1 MGNNMKCL
9 EGRTAIVTGASRGIG
24 RAIAKK
30 LASMGANLV
39 LNYRSSAKEIDTLLE
54 EIEEFGIETLVIQGD
69 VSSFEDSKKI
79 ADEAKNKFGTIDILI
94 NNAGITKDS
103 LILRMTEEDFDK
115 VISVNLKGVY
125 NCSKHIAPIM
135 LKQRSGKIINIS
147 SVVGVAGNAGQCN
160 YAAAK
165 AGVIGI
171 TKSLAKELGSRG
183 ITVNAVAPG
192 YIRTD
197 MTDALPEKVKKS
209 IEDLLPLKRLGT
221 PEDVAEAVGFLAS
234 DKAAYITG
242 QVIHVDGGM
251 II

>member
-1 MGNNMKCL
+1 MKCL
-9 EGRTAIVTGASRGIG
+9 EGKTAIVTGASRGIG

-54 EIEEFGIETLVIQGD
+54 EIKEFGVETLVIQGD

-79 ADEAKNKFGTIDILI
+79 ADEAKNKFNTIDILI

-103 LILRMTEEDFDK
+103 LILRMAEEDFDK

-192 YIRTD
+192 YIKTD
-197 MTDALPEKVKKS
+197 MTDTLPEKMKKS

-234 DKAAYITG
+234 DKAEYITG

>member
-1 MGNNMKCL
+1 MKCL
-9 EGRTAIVTGASRGIG
+9 EGKTAIVTGASRGIG

-54 EIEEFGIETLVIQGD
+54 EIKEFGIETLVIQGD
-69 VSSFEDSKKI
+69 VSSFDDSKKI
-79 ADEAKNKFGTIDILI
+79 VDEAKNKFGTIDILI

-183 ITVNAVAPG
+183 VTVNAVAPG
-192 YIRTD
+192 YIKTD
-197 MTDALPEKVKKS
+197 MTDALHEKVKKS

-221 PEDVAEAVGFLAS
+221 PEDVAETVGFLAS

>member
-1 MGNNMKCL
+1 MKCL
-9 EGRTAIVTGASRGIG
+9 QGKTAIVTGASRGIG

-39 LNYRSSAKEIDTLLE
+39 LNYRKSADEIDTLIE
-54 EIEEFGIETLVIQGD
+54 EIKEYEVQTLVVQGD
-69 VSSFEDSKKI
+69 VSSFEDCKKI
-79 ADEAKNKFGTIDILI
+79 ADEAKEKFGSIDVLI
-94 NNAGITKDS
+94 NNAGITKDA

-171 TKSLAKELGSRG
+171 TKTLAKELGSRG

-192 YIRTD
+192 YIKTD
-197 MTDALPEKVKKS
+197 MTDALSEKVKKS
-209 IEDLLPLKRLGT
+209 IEDVLPLKTLGT

-234 DKAAYITG
+234 DKASYITG
-242 QVIHVDGGM
+242 QVLHVDGGM

>member
-1 MGNNMKCL
+1 MRCL
-9 EGRTAIVTGASRGIG
+9 QGKTAIVTGGASRGIG

-39 LNYRSSAKEIDTLLE
+39 LNYRKSANEIDTLIE
-54 EIEEFGIETLVIQGD
+54 EIKEFGVETLVVQGD

-79 ADEAKNKFGTIDILI
+79 ADEAKNKFGTIDILV

-125 NCSKHIAPIM
+125 NCSKHISPIM

-165 AGVIGI
+165 AGGVIGI

-197 MTDALPEKVKKS
+197 MTDALSEKIKKS
-209 IEDLLPLKRLGT
+209 IEDLLPLKRLGA
-221 PEDVAEAVGFLAS
+221 PEDVAETVGFLAS
-234 DKAAYITG
+234 DKASYITG

>member
-1 MGNNMKCL
+1 MKCL
-9 EGRTAIVTGASRGIG
+9 EGKTAIVTGASRGIG

-54 EIEEFGIETLVIQGD
+54 EIKEFGVETLVIQGD

-79 ADEAKNKFGTIDILI
+79 ADETKNKFGTIDILI

-103 LILRMTEEDFDK
+103 LILRMAEEDFDK

-192 YIRTD
+192 YIKTD
-197 MTDALPEKVKKS
+197 MTDTLPEKMKKS

-234 DKAAYITG
+234 DKAEYITG

>member
-1 MGNNMKCL
+1 MKCL

-103 LILRMTEEDFDK
+103 LILRMAEEDFDK

-221 PEDVAEAVGFLAS
+221 PEDVAETVGFLAS

>member
-1 MGNNMKCL
+1 MKCL

-54 EIEEFGIETLVIQGD
+54 EIKEFGIETLVIQGD

>member
-1 MGNNMKCL
+1 MKCL

-54 EIEEFGIETLVIQGD
+54 EIEEFRIETLVIQGD

-221 PEDVAEAVGFLAS
+221 PEDVAETVGFLAS

>member
-1 MGNNMKCL
+1 MKCL
-9 EGRTAIVTGASRGIG
+9 QGKTAIVTGASRGIG

-30 LASMGANLV
+30 LAFMGANLV
-39 LNYRSSAKEIDTLLE
+39 LNYRKSADEIDTLIE
-54 EIEEFGIETLVIQGD
+54 EIKEYEVQTLVVQGD
-69 VSSFEDSKKI
+69 VSSFEDCKKI
-79 ADEAKNKFGTIDILI
+79 ADEAKEKFGSIDVLI
-94 NNAGITKDS
+94 NNAGITKDA

-171 TKSLAKELGSRG
+171 TKTLAKELGSRG

-192 YIRTD
+192 YIKTD
-197 MTDALPEKVKKS
+197 MTDALSEKVKKS
-209 IEDLLPLKRLGT
+209 IEDVLPLKRLGT

-234 DKAAYITG
+234 DKASYITG
-242 QVIHVDGGM
+242 QVLHVDGGM

>member
-1 MGNNMKCL
+1 MKCL

-103 LILRMTEEDFDK
+103 LILRMAEEDFDK

-209 IEDLLPLKRLGT
+209 IEDLLPLKILGT
-221 PEDVAEAVGFLAS
+221 PEDVAETVGFLAS

>member
-1 MGNNMKCL
+1 MKCL

-39 LNYRSSAKEIDTLLE
+39 LNYRSRAKEIDTLLE

>member
-1 MGNNMKCL
+1 MKCL

-54 EIEEFGIETLVIQGD
+54 EIKEFGIETLVIQGD
-69 VSSFEDSKKI
+69 VSSFGDSKKI

-197 MTDALPEKVKKS
+197 MTDALPERVKKS

-221 PEDVAEAVGFLAS
+221 PEDVAETVGFLAS

>member
-1 MGNNMKCL
+1 MKCL

-54 EIEEFGIETLVIQGD
+54 EIKEFGIETLVIQGD

-147 SVVGVAGNAGQCN
+147 SVVGVAGNVGQCN

-192 YIRTD
+192 YIKTD

>member
-1 MGNNMKCL
+1 MKCL
-9 EGRTAIVTGASRGIG
+9 EGKTAIVTGASRGIG

-54 EIEEFGIETLVIQGD
+54 EIKEFGVETLVIQGD

-103 LILRMTEEDFDK
+103 LILRMAEEDFDK

-171 TKSLAKELGSRG
+171 TKSLAKEFGSRG

-192 YIRTD
+192 YIKTD
-197 MTDALPEKVKKS
+197 MTDTLPEKMKKS

-234 DKAAYITG
+234 DKAEYITG

>member
-1 MGNNMKCL
+1 MKCL
-9 EGRTAIVTGASRGIG
+9 EGKTAIVTGASRGIG

-39 LNYRSSAKEIDTLLE
+39 LNYRKSANEIDTLIE
-54 EIEEFGIETLVIQGD
+54 EIKVYEVETLVIQGD
-69 VSSFEDSKKI
+69 VSSFEDCKKI
-79 ADEAKNKFGTIDILI
+79 ADEAKNKFGSIDILI
-94 NNAGITKDS
+94 NNAGITKDA

-192 YIRTD
+192 YIKTD

-209 IEDLLPLKRLGT
+209 IEDVLPLKRLGT

-234 DKAAYITG
+234 DKASYITG

>member
-1 MGNNMKCL
+1 MKCL

-54 EIEEFGIETLVIQGD
+54 EIKEFGIEALVIQGD

-79 ADEAKNKFGTIDILI
+79 VDEAKNKFDAIDILI

-221 PEDVAEAVGFLAS
+221 PEDVAETVGFLAS

>member
-1 MGNNMKCL
+1 MKCL

-54 EIEEFGIETLVIQGD
+54 EIKEFGIETLVIQGD

-103 LILRMTEEDFDK
+103 LILRMREEDFDK

-183 ITVNAVAPG
+183 ITVNVVAPG

>member
-1 MGNNMKCL
+1 MKCL

-54 EIEEFGIETLVIQGD
+54 EIKEFGIETLVIQGD

-79 ADEAKNKFGTIDILI
+79 VDEAKNKFGAIDILI

-192 YIRTD
+192 YIKTD
-197 MTDALPEKVKKS
+197 MTDALSEKVKKS

-221 PEDVAEAVGFLAS
+221 PEDVAETVGFLAS

>member
-9 EGRTAIVTGASRGIG
+9 EGKTAIVTGASRGIG

-54 EIEEFGIETLVIQGD
+54 EIKEFGVETLVIQGD

-103 LILRMTEEDFDK
+103 LILRMAEEDFDK

-192 YIRTD
+192 YIKTD
-197 MTDALPEKVKKS
+197 MTDTLPEKMKKS

-234 DKAAYITG
+234 DKAEYITG

>member
-1 MGNNMKCL
+1 MKCL

-54 EIEEFGIETLVIQGD
+54 EIKEFGIETLVIQGD

-103 LILRMTEEDFDK
+103 LILRMAEEDFDK

-221 PEDVAEAVGFLAS
+221 PEDVAETVGFLAS

>member
-1 MGNNMKCL
+1 MKCL

-54 EIEEFGIETLVIQGD
+54 EIKEFGIETLVIQGD
-69 VSSFEDSKKI
+69 VSSFADSKKI

-197 MTDALPEKVKKS
+197 MTDALPERVKKS

-221 PEDVAEAVGFLAS
+221 PEDVAETVGFLAS

>member
-1 MGNNMKCL
+1 MKCL

-54 EIEEFGIETLVIQGD
+54 EIKEFGIETLVIQED

-197 MTDALPEKVKKS
+197 MTDALPERVKKS

-221 PEDVAEAVGFLAS
+221 PEDVAETVGFLAS

>member
-1 MGNNMKCL
+1 MKCL

-79 ADEAKNKFGTIDILI
+79 ADEAKNKFGTIDILV

-103 LILRMTEEDFDK
+103 LILRMAEEDFDK

-221 PEDVAEAVGFLAS
+221 PEDVAETVGFLAS

>member
-1 MGNNMKCL
+1 MKCL
-9 EGRTAIVTGASRGIG
+9 EGKTAIVTGASRGIG

-54 EIEEFGIETLVIQGD
+54 EIKEFGIETLVIQGD

-79 ADEAKNKFGTIDILI
+79 VDEAKNKFGTIDILI

-192 YIRTD
+192 YIKTD

-209 IEDLLPLKRLGT
+209 IEDLLPLKRLGA
-221 PEDVAEAVGFLAS
+221 PEDVAETVGFLAS

>member
-1 MGNNMKCL
+1 MKCL
-9 EGRTAIVTGASRGIG
+9 QGKTAIVTGASRGIG
-24 RAIAKK
+24 RSIAKK

-39 LNYRSSAKEIDTLLE
+39 LNYRKSANEIDTLIE
-54 EIEEFGIETLVIQGD
+54 EIKEFEVETLVIQGD

-79 ADEAKNKFGTIDILI
+79 ADEAKNKFGKIDILI
-94 NNAGITKDS
+94 NNAGITRDS

-192 YIRTD
+192 YIKTD
-197 MTDALPEKVKKS
+197 MTDALSEKIKKS
-209 IEDLLPLKRLGT
+209 IEDGLPLKRLGT
-221 PEDVAEAVGFLAS
+221 PEDVAETVGFLAS
-234 DKAAYITG
+234 DKASYITG

>member
-1 MGNNMKCL
+1 MKCL

-197 MTDALPEKVKKS
+197 MTDALPKKVKKS

>member
-1 MGNNMKCL
+1 MRYL
-9 EGRTAIVTGASRGIG
+9 EGKTAIVTGSSRGIG

-39 LNYRSSAKEIDTLLE
+39 LNYRKSANEIESLIE
-54 EIEEFGIETLVIQGD
+54 EIKEFKVETLVVQGD
-69 VSSFEDSKKI
+69 VSSFEDCKKM
-79 ADEAKNKFGTIDILI
+79 ADEAKSKFSRIDILI

-135 LKQRSGKIINIS
+135 LKQKYGKIINIS
-147 SVVGVAGNAGQCN
+147 SVVGVSGNAGQCN

-183 ITVNAVAPG
+183 INVNAVAPG
-192 YIRTD
+192 YIKTD
-197 MTDALPEKVKKS
+197 MTDSLSDNIKKS
-209 IEDLLPLKRLGT
+209 IEDSIPLKRLGT
-221 PEDVAEAVGFLAS
+221 PEDVAEVVAFLAS
-234 DKAAYITG
+234 ESASYITG

>member
-1 MGNNMKCL
+1 MKCL

-54 EIEEFGIETLVIQGD
+54 EIKEFGIETLVIQGD

-79 ADEAKNKFGTIDILI
+79 VDEAKNKFVTIDILI

-103 LILRMTEEDFDK
+103 LILRMAEEDFDK

-192 YIRTD
+192 YIKTD

>member
-1 MGNNMKCL
+1 MKCL

>member
-1 MGNNMKCL
+1 MKCL

-197 MTDALPEKVKKS
+197 MTDALPEKLKKS

>member
-9 EGRTAIVTGASRGIG
+9 EGKTAIVTGSSRGIG

-54 EIEEFGIETLVIQGD
+54 EIKEFGVETLVIQGD

-103 LILRMTEEDFDK
+103 LILRMAEEDFDK

-192 YIRTD
+192 YIKTD
-197 MTDALPEKVKKS
+197 MTDTLPEKMKKS

-221 PEDVAEAVGFLAS
+221 PEDVAETVGFLAS
-234 DKAAYITG
+234 DKAEYITG